1 MMPPT
6 LLSASIDGAIFVAIV
21 WILSRAVRTLSPAAR
36 TVLWWAAAA
45 KFLIA
50 LVWVTPVVVPIL
62 PVESSTPLTATIASP
77 AVALREITSLAT
89 PGRQTG
95 APAPPEAASL
105 WPRVFAG
112 LWVLGLMV
120 CAGISA
126 RRWRQ
131 TVAVTRRS
139 VPAPD
144 ALHALAADL
153 AGRLH
158 LRRTP
163 DVRMSGEIDTPL
175 VAGIRRPVI
184 LLPRDRFEALN
195 DHQQQMAL
203 CHELAHVKRADLWFG
218 CVPAI
223 AERLFFFHPLAHVAS
238 REYALWR
245 EAACDAAV
253 LRAIDAAPGEYG
265 QLLLSLG
272 VSPRQTGLAAAGTPW
287 SFASLKRRITM
298 LQNSST
304 PSIGSRLAAGVVV
317 ALALAALV
325 PLRLAARQAIAAPS
339 PEAALLASG
348 STAEASLLAPGSTT
362 ASLLA
367 PGSMAEASLL
377 APFAAARAAL
387 TGDLAP
393 QDDERRQKGERELN
407 FVFFVD
413 DNHTTMSGSMRDI
426 DRARRFKRPG
436 EPVLWFRHGGREY
449 VIRDR
454 ALLSQIEATWAP
466 VNALGNEQGKL
477 GAKQGDLGSL
487 QGEIGAKQGEIG
499 AAQGKLGER
508 QGVLGDRQ
516 GRLAEQESRRM
527 RSLSGRESFEHE
539 RRTLDQE
546 LRTLD
551 EEMRF
556 LDSKMREL
564 EKPMRDL
571 DDQMRA
577 LDREMEL
584 LDQRMQAEVKRAE
597 AETSSGLERA
607 IAGGI
612 AEAVR

>member
-1 MMPPT
+1 MPPT
-6 LLSASIDGAIFVAIV
+6 LLNASIDGAIFVAIV

-36 TVLWWAAAA
+36 TMLWWAAAA

-77 AVALREITSLAT
+77 GVALREIASLAT
-89 PGRQTG
+89 PGPQTG
-95 APAPPEAASL
+95 APAPQEASSL
-105 WPRVFAG
+105 WPMVFPG
-112 LWVLGLMV
+112 LWAVGLMV

-153 AGRLH
+153 AGRLR

-184 LLPRDRFEALN
+184 LLPRDRFEALD

-223 AERLFFFHPLAHVAS
+223 AERLFFFHPLAHIAS

-253 LRAIDAAPGEYG
+253 LRALDAAPGEYG

-272 VSPRQTGLAAAGTPW
+272 VSPRQTGLVAAGTPW
-287 SFASLKRRITM
+287 SFSSLKRRITM
-298 LQNSST
+298 LQRFST
-304 PSIGSRLAAGVVV
+304 PSIGSRVAAGVVV
-317 ALALAALV
+317 TLALAALV
-325 PLRLAARQAIAAPS
+325 PLQLAARQAVAAPS
-339 PEAALLASG
+339 PEAVLP
-348 STAEASLLAPGSTT
+348 APGST
-362 ASLLA
+362 
-367 PGSMAEASLL
+367 AEASLL

-407 FVFFVD
+407 YVLFVND
-413 DNHTTMSGSMRDI
+413 HHTTMDGSMRDI

-436 EPVLWFRHGGREY
+436 EPMLWFRHGGREY

-454 ALLSQIEATWAP
+454 ALLSQIEATWAL
-466 VNALGNEQGKL
+466 VNVLGNEQGLLGGRQGEL
-477 GAKQGDLGSL
+477 GAL
-487 QGEIGAKQGEIG
+487 QGEIGARQGEIG
-499 AAQGKLGER
+499 AAQGKLGGR
-508 QGVLGDRQ
+508 QGVLGERQ
-516 GRLAEQESRRM
+516 GRLAEQESRLT
-527 RSLSGRESFEHE
+527 RSPSGRDGFDHE

-546 LRTLD
+546 MRALD

-556 LDSKMREL
+556 LDNKMREL
-564 EKPMRDL
+564 DKPMRDL
-571 DDQMRA
+571 DEQMRV
-577 LDREMEL
+577 LDREMEA
-584 LDQRMQAEVKRAE
+584 LDRKMQAEVKRAE
-597 AETSSGLERA
+597 AETWSVLERA
-607 IAGGI
+607 VASGI
-612 AEAVR
+612 AETVK